1 MISQGERVGLCKRPE
16 KGLLAGLWEL
26 PNTER
31 KLSPEEAGQFLEE
44 TLGIEAVE
52 LLSLG
57 EAKHIFSHVEWRMVG
72 YAVKVAEYAKV
83 RSPIRMV
90 TGQELEKEYSLPSA
104 FEAYRPE
111 T

>member
-1 MISQGERVGLCKRPE
+1 MKMLCDQVALNQRPG
-16 KGLLAGLWEL
+16 KGLLAGLYEF
-26 PNTER
+26 PNT
-31 KLSPEEAGQFLEE
+31 AGHLNEQQALCWVQEQGIAPLRIQPLED
-44 TLGIEAVE
+44 
-52 LLSLG
+52 
-57 EAKHIFSHVEWRMVG
+57 AKHIFSHVEWRMVG
-72 YAVKVAEYAKV
+72 YAVKVAEYVKV

>member
-1 MISQGERVGLCKRPE
+1 M
-16 KGLLAGLWEL
+16 
-26 PNTER
+26 
-31 KLSPEEAGQFLEE
+31 
-44 TLGIEAVE
+44 
-52 LLSLG
+52 
-57 EAKHIFSHVEWRMVG
+57 EWRMVG
-72 YAVKVAEYAKV
+72 YAVKVAEYVKV